1 MEVKELTKRL
11 KKRDGM
17 RKYLNYHKRNIYY
30 IDLMDWS
37 SKESKWVQDILIETN
52 TVTNFTKNRG
62 YKYVLVCVDGYTRYC
77 MIRKLKSKNAKE
89 VCEAMKSIIKTYG
102 APKYINCDYGGE
114 FVNSTFNT
122 EILKKY
128 DIKMYHMHTENKS
141 VYAERT
147 IRTLKEYIIAPF
159 NTSKGIW
166 VDYIDNAVRKHN
178 NTPNRSTNNH
188 TPNELWNDNY
198 VYIEDTTPDKLS
210 DKDMTP
216 QFTIGQYVRICN
228 KPSTLQKKSLTYKWS
243 KKLYEVVEID
253 NHVLPIMYKLK
264 DTTNGENISRKYY
277 YWELL
282 ESRYKPVSESIIKT
296 RAQSKKTPESLREQA
311 RTHRPVTRS
320 QNQVKKRSE
329 KAYK

>member
-11 KKRDGM
+11 KKREGM
-17 RKYLNYHKRNIYY
+17 RKYLNYYKRNIYY

-37 SKESKWVQDILIETN
+37 SKENKWIQDILLEN
-52 TVTNFTKNRG
+52 NAVTNFTKNRG

-102 APKYINCDYGGE
+102 APDHINCDYGTE
-114 FVNSTFNT
+114 FVNSTFST

-128 DIKMYHMHTENKS
+128 GIKMYHMHTENKS

-166 VDYIDNAVRKHN
+166 VDYIDNAVKKHN
-178 NTPNRSTNNH
+178 STPNRSTNNH
-188 TPNELWNDNY
+188 TPNELWNENY
-198 VYIEDTTPDKLS
+198 VYIEDPTVDNLT
-210 DKDMTP
+210 DKDMSQ
-216 QFTIGQYVRICN
+216 QFKVGQYVRISN
-228 KPSTLQKKSLTYKWS
+228 KPGILQKKSLTYKWS

-253 NHVLPIMYKLK
+253 DHTLPIMYKLK
-264 DTTNGENISRKYY
+264 DTSNNETVGRKYY
-277 YWELL
+277 HWELL
-282 ESRYKPVSESIIKT
+282 ESKCKPEQESIIKT
-296 RAQSKKTPESLREQA
+296 RSQSKKMPESLKEQA
-311 RTHRPVTRS
+311 RNHKPLTRS
-320 QNQVKKRSE
+320 QTKKQIG
-329 KAYK
+329 KAN

>member
-147 IRTLKEYIIAPF
+147 IRTLKEYIIGPF

-198 VYIEDTTPDKLS
+198 VYIEDTTTSDKLS

-253 NHVLPIMYKLK
+253 NHILPIMYKLR

-277 YWELL
+277 HWELL
-282 ESRYKPVSESIIKT
+282 ESRCKPVAESIIKT

-311 RTHRPVTRS
+311 RNHRPVTRS
-320 QNQVKKRSE
+320 QSQAQRSG
-329 KAYK
+329 KAM

>member
-17 RKYLNYHKRNIYY
+17 RKYQNYHKRNIYY

-37 SKESKWVQDILIETN
+37 SKESRWIQDILIETN
-52 TVTNFTKNRG
+52 AVTNFTKNRG

-77 MIRKLKSKNAKE
+77 MIRKLKSKNARE

-102 APKYINCDYGGE
+102 APKYINCDYGTE

-128 DIKMYHMHTENKS
+128 GIKMYHMHTENKS

-147 IRTLKEYIIAPF
+147 IRTLKEYIIGPF

-198 VYIEDTTPDKLS
+198 FYIEDTTPDKLS

-216 QFTIGQYVRICN
+216 QFTVGQYVRICN
-228 KPSTLQKKSLTYKWS
+228 KPNTLQKKSLTYKWS

-253 NHVLPIMYKLK
+253 NHILPIMYKLR

-277 YWELL
+277 HWELL
-282 ESRYKPVSESIIKT
+282 ESRCKPVAESIIKT
-296 RAQSKKTPESLREQA
+296 RAQSKNTPESLREQA
-311 RTHRPVTRS
+311 RNHRPVTRS
-320 QNQVKKRSE
+320 QSQARRSG
-329 KAYK
+329 KAM